1 MKGWVRLV
9 AKPYRMRKKLKTG
22 EEKEYTGYRIIL
34 PRRLVEELGLE
45 GEAPLVARLEVAEW
59 YHLLDW
65 TVPENKALW
74 RRLPEKARL
83 DLCSK
88 KLAPEDLCT
97 HTETL
102 TILAK
107 PGDLQQLGLDPSRP
121 LTLEDLVEAIR
132 RKLQAEL
139 QAQSPSP
146 Q

>member
-1 MKGWVRLV
+1 MEGWVRLV
-9 AKPYRMRKKLKTG
+9 AKPYRMRKRLKTG
-22 EEKEYTGYRIIL
+22 EEREYTGYRIIL

-102 TILAK
+102 TVLAR
-107 PGDLQQLGLDPSRP
+107 PEDLQQLGLDPEKP
-121 LTLEDLVEAIR
+121 ITIEDLVDAIR
-132 RKLQAEL
+132 RKVVAE
-139 QAQSPSP
+139 ARPP
-146 Q
+146 GP